1 MNNTIKDLKTGD
13 IILFTPG
20 KSGIFHYIDKVIT
33 LASQSSYSHIGMIL
47 KNPSFIHPSLKGLY
61 VWQSGWEGR
70 EDVNDGKVKVGV
82 QITPLKEVLE
92 DYKDHK
98 VIIRKINCNPL
109 LFSNSKLSKVN
120 EVVYDKPYDI
130 LPQDW
135 FLALMKTDYDPQKTN
150 RFWCS
155 ALVGY
160 IYAYCGIINCNTD
173 WSILTPGD
181 FSLCAENLN
190 FEKNCFLEKEEIQ
203 IN

>member
-1 MNNTIKDLKTGD
+1 MNNTIKELKTGD

-20 KSGIFHYIDKVIT
+20 KSGIFHYIDKIIT
-33 LASQSSYSHIGMIL
+33 IASQSSYSHIGMIL
-47 KNPSFIHPSLKGLY
+47 KNPSFIHPSLKGLF

-98 VIIRKINCNPL
+98 VIIRKIKCDPFAFNDH
-109 LFSNSKLSKVN
+109 KLEKVN
-120 EVVYDKPYDI
+120 ETVYNKPYDI

-135 FLALMKTDYDPQKTN
+135 FQALMKVDYDPQKTN

-160 IYAYCGIINCNTD
+160 IYAYCGIIDANTD

-181 FSLCAENLN
+181 FSIGSENLK
-190 FEKNCFLEKEEIQ
+190 FCKNCFLENQEIQ